1 MMSQDRNEVSND
13 YDGERGDALED
24 FVGIFYMR
32 SGGPFRYKIPN
43 FPLGGHAD
51 VFRFFKTVNV
61 FTEEST
67 REKQLKGN
75 LFFAIFDVKKV
86 S

>member
-1 MMSQDRNEVSND
+1 MKKMIIAFLISQ
-13 YDGERGDALED
+13 A
-24 FVGIFYMR
+24 
-32 SGGPFRYKIPN
+32 
-43 FPLGGHAD
+43 PLGGHAD

-75 LFFAIFDVKKV
+75 LFFAIFDVKRV
-86 S
+86 R